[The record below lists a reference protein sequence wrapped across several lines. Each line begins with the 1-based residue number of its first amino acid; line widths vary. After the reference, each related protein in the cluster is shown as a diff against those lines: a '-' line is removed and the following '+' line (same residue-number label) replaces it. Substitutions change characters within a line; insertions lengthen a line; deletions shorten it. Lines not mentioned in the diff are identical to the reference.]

1 MHMNKRLEI
10 FDVIITLVMLVVLAA
25 TLYPL
30 LYIVSVAFSDP
41 FYVAQ
46 NKITFYPRGF
56 TIEAL
61 NMIFANERV
70 PRAYLNTILYTF
82 TGTSVNLLLTAIS
95 AYPLSRKKFFGR
107 KVYLRLIVFTML
119 FSGGMIPSYIIV
131 SKLGLIDSMWA
142 LVFPNAVWT
151 FELLI
156 MKSFYEGMPEELHEA
171 GIIDGASE
179 LRMMFQ
185 IFIPLSKPALASIGL
200 FYFMGHWNS
209 FFIPMIYI
217 NSAKKFPL
225 QVILRDMLIENTVM
239 RTTDVESGKMTPEI
253 LKNATIFVT
262 MIPVLMVYH
271 FAQKYFDKGVLI
283 GSLNG

>member
-1 MHMNKRLEI
+1 MRVTKRLEF
-10 FDVIITLVMLVVLAA
+10 FDVIIALAMAIILVA
-25 TLYPL
+25 TLYPFL
-30 LYIVSVAFSDP
+30 FIVSVAFSDP

-61 NMIFANERV
+61 RMISENQRV
-70 PRAYLNTILYTF
+70 PRAYLNTIIYTL
-82 TGTSVNLLLTAIS
+82 TGTSVNLFLTAIS

-131 SKLGLIDSMWA
+131 SKLGLLDSMWA
-142 LVFPNAVWT
+142 LVFPNAIWT

-171 GIIDGASE
+171 GVIDGASE

-217 NSAKKFPL
+217 NSANKFPL

-239 RTTDVESGKMTPEI
+239 RTTDVETGKMTPEI

-262 MIPVLMVYH
+262 MIPVLLVYP
-271 FAQKYFDKGVLI
+271 FAQKYFTKGVMI
-283 GSLNG
+283 GSIKG

>member
-10 FDVIITLVMLVVLAA
+10 FDVIITLVMLVVLAV

-262 MIPVLMVYH
+262 MIPVLMVYP
-271 FAQKYFDKGVLI
+271 FAQKYFTKGVMI
-283 GSLNG
+283 GSIKG

>member
-262 MIPVLMVYH
+262 MIPVLMVYP
-271 FAQKYFDKGVLI
+271 FAQKYFTKGVMI
-283 GSLNG
+283 GSIKG